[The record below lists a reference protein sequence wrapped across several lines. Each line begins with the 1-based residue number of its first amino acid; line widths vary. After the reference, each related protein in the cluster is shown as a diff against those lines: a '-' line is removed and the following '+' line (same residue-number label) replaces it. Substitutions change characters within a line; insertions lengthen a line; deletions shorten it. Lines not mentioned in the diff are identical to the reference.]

1 MKQATLRRDDAPGDD
16 HALVARIVDGDQG
29 AFEQLMRRHN
39 MALFR
44 TARAILRDDADAE
57 DALQEAYLAAYRH
70 LSEFRGDARL
80 STWLTRIVINQAL
93 GRLRTRRRDQVV
105 VELRGDLPDDT
116 APAQGEAMDEGQP
129 ETPETGAMREQMRRL
144 LERKI
149 DALPLAFRTAFILRE
164 VEEMTIEEAA
174 ECLAVPRRDGAHA
187 GVSRPCAAARLAG
200 RGDGRRDPRCLR
212 LRRGALRSHRRRR
225 ARPAARHG
233 RGRAPAVATLRGNGD
248 GFLLRPMRH
257 DPQPERIQP

>member
-1 MKQATLRRDDAPGDD
+1 MRQARTHGGDAPAEDQT
-16 HALVARIVDGDQG
+16 LVARIVGGDVA
-29 AFEQLMRRHN
+29 AFEQIMRRHN
-39 MALFR
+39 TALFR

-93 GRLRTRRRDQVV
+93 GRLRSRRRDEVV
-105 VELRGDLPDDT
+105 VELRGDAAGDAL
-116 APAQGEAMDEGQP
+116 PAQGEAMDDGRVESA
-129 ETPETGAMREQMRRL
+129 EAGAMREQLRQL

-174 ECLAVPRRDGAHA
+174 ECLAIPAATVRTRVFRARALLRASLAEEMDAATGDIFAFAGARCDRIVA
-187 GVSRPCAAARLAG
+187 GVFARLHAPGAAG
-200 RGDGRRDPRCLR
+200 
-212 LRRGALRSHRRRR
+212 
-225 ARPAARHG
+225 
-233 RGRAPAVATLRGNGD
+233 APAC
-248 GFLLRPMRH
+248 
-257 DPQPERIQP
+257 